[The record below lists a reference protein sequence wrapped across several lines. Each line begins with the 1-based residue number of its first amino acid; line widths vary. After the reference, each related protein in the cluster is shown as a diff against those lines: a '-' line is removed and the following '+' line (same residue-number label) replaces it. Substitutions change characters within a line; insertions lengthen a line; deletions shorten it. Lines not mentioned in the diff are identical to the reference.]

1 MRRYAKSHEWIRPEG
16 KIGYVGIS
24 DHAQK
29 EVTDVV
35 YVEVPKTGKVLR
47 AGDEATTIESVK
59 AAFSIYAPVSGT
71 LVQANA
77 ELEKEPGLINQSA
90 YDKGWIFAIEMT
102 NLRFAH
108 TSSPIADSSPARI
121 RRPSASSSSRDM
133 RRYAPTSCK

>member
-1 MRRYAKSHEWIRPEG
+1 MRHYTKSHEWVRTEG
-16 KIGYVGIS
+16 NLAYVGIS

-35 YVEVPKTGKVLR
+35 YVEVPKTGKAVK

-77 ELEKEPGLINQSA
+77 ELEKDPGLINQSA
-90 YDKGWIFAIEMT
+90 FDKGWIFAIE
-102 NLRFAH
+102 
-108 TSSPIADSSPARI
+108 
-121 RRPSASSSSRDM
+121 
-133 RRYAPTSCK
+133 

>member
-1 MRRYAKSHEWIRPEG
+1 MRRYTKSHEWVRVEG
-16 KIGYVGIS
+16 KIAFVGIS

-35 YVEVPKTGKVLR
+35 YVEVPKTGKVLK

-77 ELEKEPGLINQSA
+77 ELEKDPGLINQSA
-90 YDKGWIFAIEMT
+90 YDKGWIFAIEMSNPSEVEKLMT
-102 NLRFAH
+102 EEQYQDFLK
-108 TSSPIADSSPARI
+108 SPEAAGHH
-121 RRPSASSSSRDM
+121 
-133 RRYAPTSCK
+133 